1 VNHSP
6 SNVPGATTRGAI
18 VSTYKRGIVNTHPQE
33 GVLLRTGS
41 GLVSYLWMQELREG
55 STLMGNALRIL
66 LRQTAD
72 EATDDLDGPS
82 TSGRTAR
89 SGSTAA
95 GSIVDLLTAAPH
107 CVPYTL
113 RVELF
118 RELLALE
125 KKGNGWP
132 EDGGRPLRSQRV
144 CVNRVRILED
154 SLLQLLPLGA
164 RIKSPLSVTYID
176 EHGLQEAGVCIL
188 RCGTTTAATR
198 AVEGSHSIGEE
209 YADCPSASVLLP
221 DSIISLCI
229 LKVRCRHA
237 AS

>member
-1 VNHSP
+1 M
-6 SNVPGATTRGAI
+6 
-18 VSTYKRGIVNTHPQE
+18 
-33 GVLLRTGS
+33 LRTGS
-41 GLVSYLWMQELREG
+41 GLVRYLRMQELREG
-55 STLMGNALRIL
+55 SALMGNALRIL

-72 EATDDLDGPS
+72 ETPDDLDGPS

-125 KKGNGWP
+125 KRGKGWP

-144 CVNRVRILED
+144 CVNRGRVLED
-154 SLLQLLPLGA
+154 SLQQLLPLGA

-188 RCGTTTAATR
+188 CCCKTTAAR
-198 AVEGSHSIGEE
+198 LAVEGSLSIGEE
-209 YADCPSASVLLP
+209 YADSGAS
-221 DSIISLCI
+221 S
-229 LKVRCRHA
+229 
-237 AS
+237 